1 MRLII
6 LFSLPYLKLNE
17 NTIIPCIQ
25 IVNISFLH
33 RLVKKNLK
41 NDNVYISFRLMT
53 SRIHSKKIMPYED

>member
-41 NDNVYISFRLMT
+41 M
-53 SRIHSKKIMPYED
+53 IMSIFLSD